1 MAYLFDKNDY
11 QLLDA
16 AGFFLMDTEELVL
29 ITDRTAADVEQV
41 RRLAQKGLANMT
53 EIEKEEWLAGLK
65 GAYNATDLNR
75 VEAAVDYVARR
86 LIPTG
91 YIMDYTA
98 KTNWQKTEYMS
109 PTEAER
115 FLGNI
120 QKIRDGLV
128 TGYEFPQVPTDLNK
142 MTYQEANDIERILVL
157 VNAIIDN
164 VLSGYYYSNDLYAGE
179 V

>member
-1 MAYLFDKNDY
+1 MEQNNILF
-11 QLLDA
+11 LDMSA
-16 AGFFLMDTEELVL
+16 DAEGLHLV
-29 ITDRTAADVEQV
+29 TDRTAADVEKV
-41 RRLAQKGLANMT
+41 RRLVAKGLMNMT
-53 EIEKEEWLAGLK
+53 DEERAEWAAGLK

-98 KTNWQKTEYMS
+98 KTNWQKTEYVS
-109 PTEAER
+109 PVEAER
-115 FLGNI
+115 FLGNV

-128 TGYEFPQVPTDLNK
+128 TGYEFPNVPPDLNK
-142 MTYQEANDIERILVL
+142 MTHEEANDIERILVL